1 MLKANILD
9 NELEFENIEDLDVF
23 EFLNSPSVCC
33 ERVCNNDPS
42 PGYATYIDSPL
53 IDDLLFQ
60 DCYLSDTLGE
70 LVSAATHDGD
80 NEGGDDDDE
89 WLFDKDLF

>member
-1 MLKANILD
+1 M
-9 NELEFENIEDLDVF
+9 
-23 EFLNSPSVCC
+23 
-33 ERVCNNDPS
+33 
-42 PGYATYIDSPL
+42 
-53 IDDLLFQ
+53 FQ
-60 DCYLSDTLGE
+60 DGYLSDTLGE